1 MLSAGRG
8 RFRIDWLLSPTPIS
22 AKSVTTLA
30 WTLLFGLFA
39 AAFTWLLLTRLD
51 SLALPALTTAF
62 LLLTWHRPLWGLF
75 ALLALPI
82 FGEFSRLDFLGRSI
96 VLSDLFIPLFELL
109 LLWRLRNRKKLWDP
123 RFDLLLKMLFLFL
136 IIAFF
141 SLLYSLL
148 ALPAVE
154 VLAGS
159 LYLVRLIFY
168 LALIPCSYWLINSE
182 NLPALRGWL
191 VFVALALAAGGF
203 LQLQI
208 LPDLEELAKSAGY
221 DPHINRLVGSWLDP
235 NFIGGYFAAASLFLV
250 SLALYRPTDRVRI
263 LLFITSAALLPALFL
278 TYSRSA
284 WLAFLCG
291 LLVLGL
297 LKARRL
303 LIIVLIIGAI
313 GLSVSDRAQQR
324 AGELVT
330 SMTSVLFNTS
340 ENPDPTARLR
350 IQNWEQTLEL
360 IGQKP
365 LLGHGYNNLA
375 AVKMSE
381 GFIKSEDVH
390 SASGSDSSLLTLTA
404 TTGFAGL
411 LVFLYFLWLILRDS
425 WQTWRRTTHPEL
437 AGWSLGLFIITLTLL
452 VHSNFVNSLFFPQ
465 ILLFYLPLISVF
477 YRLRFGHDQKALS
490 K

>member
-8 RFRIDWLLSPTPIS
+8 QFRIDWSLHPTAIS
-22 AKSVTTLA
+22 AKSVSALA
-30 WTLLFGLFA
+30 WTLLFALLGA
-39 AAFTWLLLTRLD
+39 ALTWLLLSRAD
-51 SLALPALTTAF
+51 SLALPLLTGLF
-62 LLLTWHRPLWGLF
+62 LLLAWHRPLWGLF
-75 ALLALPI
+75 ILLGLPI
-82 FGEFSRLDFLGRSI
+82 LGEFSRLDFLGRSI
-96 VLSDLFIPLFELL
+96 VLSDLLIPLYELL
-109 LLWRLRNRKKLWDP
+109 LLWRLRP
-123 RFDLLLKMLFLFL
+123 RFSDARFSRLLQTLLLFL
-136 IIAFF
+136 AVAVF

-148 ALPAVE
+148 ALPASE
-154 VLAGS
+154 VLAGG
-159 LYLVRLIFY
+159 LYLLRLVFY
-168 LALIPCSYWLINSE
+168 LGLLPCSYWLIGRQQ
-182 NLPALRGWL
+182 LPALHNWL
-191 VFVALALAAGGF
+191 IFIALALAAGGF

-425 WQTWRRTTHPEL
+425 WQTWRRTTRPEL

-465 ILLFYLPLISVF
+465 ILLFYLPLIGVF